1 VSTRAQQQLLIAQ
14 FARRCRLPVSTLR
27 YYDRI
32 GLLRP
37 AVVDPHSGY
46 RRYYPDQLPTA
57 ITVAGLRAIGTGPE
71 DIARIL
77 GGGAQAEAAL
87 VEQRRRITAEID
99 DRRQALTRLD
109 DLAAVPLPGAA
120 ARPRVV
126 ELAATQVAAVAFTA
140 RFVDLASAITRGVA
154 TLRARLRRH
163 DLQPT
168 GWGALLPLDLGEQ
181 VSGHVFARIRTDAP
195 ASPALATVPLPHGP
209 AVRVT
214 HQGSYDE
221 LALAYDAAL
230 TDVEHRR
237 CEPIGPV
244 IEDYPTVEARSPDHG
259 RVDITVPVSL

>member
-1 VSTRAQQQLLIAQ
+1 M
-14 FARRCRLPVSTLR
+14 
-27 YYDRI
+27 
-32 GLLRP
+32 
-37 AVVDPHSGY
+37 
-46 RRYYPDQLPTA
+46 
-57 ITVAGLRAIGTGPE
+57 
-71 DIARIL
+71 
-77 GGGAQAEAAL
+77 
-87 VEQRRRITAEID
+87 
-99 DRRQALTRLD
+99 
-109 DLAAVPLPGAA
+109 
-120 ARPRVV
+120 
-126 ELAATQVAAVAFTA
+126 AFTA
-140 RFVDLASAITRGVA
+140 RFVDLAPAITRGVA
-154 TLRARLRRH
+154 TLRASLRRH

-181 VSGHVFARIRTDAP
+181 VSGHVFARTRTDAP